1 MTQRFTRTH
10 GAVLLPLLLGLYGGA
25 AAARNPPLA
34 AASSGAA
41 MLLEAGGGRVVTVA
55 GAVANI
61 FVADPK
67 VVEVRPASGSS
78 LFIFGVAAGRTVVA
92 VMNAAGGVISQYDVT
107 VRPSSFGA
115 RETTAQIDRFA
126 PGQVGTT
133 AAPNGLTL
141 SGQVGSAADAERS
154 ERVAQSYLQD
164 KQTVD
169 NRLRV
174 RSSVQV
180 SLRVRVA
187 EMSRSLTRELGL
199 NWSALAD
206 LGKNAAIGIATANP
220 LAVAATSSAAG
231 AYVGGGVG
239 KLVDLNAVIDALA
252 QDNLVHV
259 LAEPNLTAISGQP
272 ASFLVGGEFPIPI
285 AQSNTGGIATT
296 TVVFK
301 QYGVSLSFV
310 PTVLS
315 DGRIN
320 LHVRPEVSQLTTAG
334 AVSVGSGTVSI
345 SIPAL
350 TVRRVDTTVELGSGQ
365 SFAIAGL
372 LQESTTL
379 TGNAVPFLGD
389 VPILG
394 ALFRSDSFQRN
405 ETELVIL
412 VTPYIVQPADGPSAL
427 SLPTD
432 GWTPP
437 SDLQRLLL
445 LRQSGNVPPPPVTQG
460 PQQAGFMV
468 Q

>member
-1 MTQRFTRTH
+1 MLLALCG
-10 GAVLLPLLLGLYGGA
+10 GAVHAKPQ
-25 AAARNPPLA
+25 P
-34 AASSGAA
+34 SSAGQAQSSRT
-41 MLLEAGGGRVVTVA
+41 LQLEAGGGLVVGTTS
-55 GAVANI
+55 AVSNI

-78 LFIFGVAAGRTVVA
+78 LFIFGVAPGRTVVA
-92 VMNAAGGVISQYDVT
+92 IMNAAGGVISQYDVT

-115 RETTAQIDRFA
+115 REATGQINRFA
-126 PGQVGTT
+126 PGGVNAT
-133 AAPNGLTL
+133 ATPAGLNLAGRVPTP
-141 SGQVGSAADAERS
+141 ADAERS
-154 ERVAQSYLQD
+154 EATAQSFLLD

-169 NRLRV
+169 NRLHV
-174 RSSVQV
+174 ASSIQV
-180 SLRVRVA
+180 NLRVRVA
-187 EMSRSLTRELGL
+187 EMSRTLTRELGL
-199 NWSALAD
+199 NWTALAD
-206 LGKNAAIGIATANP
+206 LGKNAVIGITTTNP
-220 LAVAATSSAAG
+220 LVVSATTLVSGS
-231 AYVGGGVG
+231 YTGGGIG
-239 KLVDLNAVIDALA
+239 KAIDLNAVIDALA

-259 LAEPNLTAISGQP
+259 LAEPNLTAISGEP

-285 AQSNTGGIATT
+285 AQNTTNGASTT

-301 QYGVSLSFV
+301 QYGVSLAFV

-334 AVSVGSGTVSI
+334 AVSVASGTVSI

-379 TGNAVPFLGD
+379 TGNGVPFLGD

-405 ETELVIL
+405 QTELVIL
-412 VTPYIVQPADGPSAL
+412 VTPYIVQPASGPSAI

-437 SDLQRLLL
+437 DDLQRILL
-445 LRQSGNVPPPPVTQG
+445 LRQKGAIPPSPVIQG
-460 PQQAGFMV
+460 PQQSGFIV

>member
-1 MTQRFTRTH
+1 
-10 GAVLLPLLLGLYGGA
+10 LLWAALLLVLCGA
-25 AAARNPPLA
+25 AANAKPQPA
-34 AASSGAA
+34 AAQAPSGRV
-41 MLLEAGGGRVVTVA
+41 LQLEAGGGQVVGTTA
-55 GAVANI
+55 AVANI

-67 VVEVRPASGSS
+67 IVEVRPASSSS

-92 VMNAAGGVISQYDVT
+92 IMNAAGGVIAQYDVT

-115 RETTAQIDRFA
+115 REATGQINRFA
-126 PGQVGTT
+126 LGAVNATT
-133 AAPNGLTL
+133 TPAGLSLGGRVATP
-141 SGQVGSAADAERS
+141 ADAERS
-154 ERVAQSYLQD
+154 EATAQSFLPD

-169 NRLRV
+169 NRLHV
-174 RSSVQV
+174 ASSIQV
-180 SLRVRVA
+180 NLRVRVA
-187 EMSRSLTRELGL
+187 EMSRTLTRELGL
-199 NWSALAD
+199 NWTALAD
-206 LGKNAAIGIATANP
+206 LGKNAAIGLTTSNP
-220 LAVAATSSAAG
+220 LAVSATSLATG
-231 AYVGGGVG
+231 AYAGGGVG
-239 KLVDLNAVIDALA
+239 KVVDLNAVIDALA

-259 LAEPNLTAISGQP
+259 LAEPNLTAMSGEP

-285 AQSNTGGIATT
+285 AQSTTNGASTT

-301 QYGVSLSFV
+301 QYGVSLAFV
-310 PTVLS
+310 PTVMS

-334 AVSVGSGTVSI
+334 AVSVATGTISI

-372 LQESTTL
+372 LQENTTL
-379 TGNAVPFLGD
+379 TNNGVPFLGD

-394 ALFRSDSFQRN
+394 ALFRSDSFQRS

-412 VTPYIVQPADGPSAL
+412 VTPYIVQPASGPSAI

-437 SDLQRLLL
+437 NDLQRILL
-445 LRQSGNVPPPPVTQG
+445 LRQKGAIAPSPVLQG
-460 PQQAGFMV
+460 PQQAGFIV

>member
-1 MTQRFTRTH
+1 LRR
-10 GAVLLPLLLGLYGGA
+10 AALLLVLCGAGAQAKPPPGGA
-25 AAARNPPLA
+25 APLP
-34 AASSGAA
+34 SNRV
-41 MLLEAGGGRVVTVA
+41 LQLEAGGGQVVATTA
-55 GAVANI
+55 AVANI

-67 VVEVRPASGSS
+67 IVEVRPASSAS

-92 VMNAAGGVISQYDVT
+92 IMNAAGGVISQYDVT

-115 RETTAQIDRFA
+115 RETTGQINRFA
-126 PGQVGTT
+126 PGQVNTT
-133 AAPNGLTL
+133 PTPAGLTL
-141 SGQVGSAADAERS
+141 GGRVATPSDAERS
-154 ERVAQSYLQD
+154 EGTAQAFLLD

-174 RSSVQV
+174 ASSIQV

-187 EMSRSLTRELGL
+187 EMSRTLTRELGL
-199 NWSALAD
+199 NWTALAD
-206 LGKNAAIGIATANP
+206 LGKNAMIGITTTNP
-220 LAVAATSSAAG
+220 LAVSATTLVSG
-231 AYVGGGVG
+231 AYTGGGVG
-239 KLVDLNAVIDALA
+239 KTIDLNAVIDALA

-259 LAEPNLTAISGQP
+259 LAEPNLTAISGEP

-285 AQSNTGGIATT
+285 AQSTTNGASTT

-334 AVSVGSGTVSI
+334 AVSVATGTVSI

-379 TGNAVPFLGD
+379 TDNGVPFLGD

-394 ALFRSDSFQRN
+394 ALFRSDSFQRS

-412 VTPYIVQPADGPSAL
+412 VTPYIVQPASGPSAIA
-427 SLPTD
+427 LPTD

-437 SDLQRLLL
+437 NDLQRILL
-445 LRQSGNVPPPPVTQG
+445 LRQKGTPAPSPVLQG
-460 PQQAGFMV
+460 PQQAGFIV